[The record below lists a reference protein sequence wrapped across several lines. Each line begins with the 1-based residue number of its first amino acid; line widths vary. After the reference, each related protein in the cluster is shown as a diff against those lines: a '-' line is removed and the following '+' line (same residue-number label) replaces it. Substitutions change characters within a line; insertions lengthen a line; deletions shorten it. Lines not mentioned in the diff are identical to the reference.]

1 VTDAAGLSTWQLHT
15 RLMRFRPWLYAFN
28 VLIWSANGVFPLGLG
43 LAIKWLFDDLSGQR
57 TAGVDVWTALAL
69 MGAIAVTRMANALVG
84 TYTFA
89 SIWQSI
95 ASLLVNNLMEW
106 LVAAP
111 GTRRLPD
118 APGEVVNR
126 FRDDS
131 LEVLRYLDQYVDLGG
146 ALVFVAIGLAIMV
159 SISPLAT
166 AVAILPL
173 LGVFL
178 LNRAVGSR
186 LRVYRRVSRE
196 AAGQVSHFV
205 GELFGAVQAVKVAS
219 AEERAMR
226 HFERLNETRR
236 RAALKDRLFGELL
249 RSVATNMASIGVGAV
264 LVLGAT
270 STATLTIGDLA
281 LFVSYLNRM
290 TQWIGFISQV
300 LVQHKRVR
308 VSYDRLIEVLDD
320 APPDQLVKH
329 APIYVTRDPPPLAPL
344 ERRPEDRLER
354 LEVRGLTYRHPATG
368 RGVADVDLTLE
379 RGSLTVITGRIGAGK
394 TTLLRALLGL
404 VPAEAGQVR
413 WNGRVV
419 DDPASFFVPPR
430 CAYTPQVP
438 RLFSESLRDNVLQG
452 QPDGALEEAL
462 RLAQMEHDLAA
473 FGDGLDTVVGPR
485 GVRLSGGQVQRTA
498 AARMFVRRPELLV
511 FDDLSSALDVETERQ
526 LWDRLF
532 EQSDLTCLV
541 VSHREAVLRRADQ
554 IVTLE
559 DGRLESVE
567 RREGPRAERQGSGL
581 RR

>member
-1 VTDAAGLSTWQLHT
+1 
-15 RLMRFRPWLYAFN
+15 MRFRPRLYAAN
-28 VLIWSANGVFPLGLG
+28 VAIWSANGIFPLGLG
-43 LAIKWLFDDLSGQR
+43 LAIKALFDDLSGAR
-57 TAGVDVWTALAL
+57 TAGLDAWTALAL
-69 MGAIAVTRMANALVG
+69 MGAIAITRMFNALIG
-84 TYTFA
+84 SYMFA

-95 ASLLVNNLMEW
+95 ASLLVRNLMEW
-106 LVAAP
+106 LVVAP
-111 GTRRLPD
+111 GTRQLPD

-126 FRDDS
+126 LRDDAI
-131 LEVLRYLDQYVDLGG
+131 EILRYLDQYVDLGG
-146 ALVFVAIGLAIMV
+146 AAVFIAVGLGIML

-166 AVAILPL
+166 AIALLPL
-173 LGVFL
+173 VGVIV

-186 LRVYRRVSRE
+186 LRGYRRVSRE

-219 AEERAMR
+219 AEERTMR
-226 HFERLNETRR
+226 HFDRLNETRR

-249 RSVATNMASIGVGAV
+249 RSISANMASIGIGAV
-264 LVLGAT
+264 LLLGAT
-270 STATLTIGDLA
+270 SSATLTIGDLA

-290 TQWIGFISQV
+290 TQWVGFISQV
-300 LVQHKRVR
+300 VVQHKRVR
-308 VSYDRLIEVLDD
+308 VSYDRLIEVLDG

-329 APIYVTRDPPPLAPL
+329 APIYVTRDPPPLAPP

-354 LEVRGLTYRHPATG
+354 LEVRGLTYIHPTTG
-368 RGVADVDLTLE
+368 RGVAGVDLTLE
-379 RGSLTVITGRIGAGK
+379 RGSLTVVTGRVGAGK

-404 VPAEAGQVR
+404 VASDAGQIR
-413 WNGRVV
+413 WNGRLV

-452 QPDGALEEAL
+452 QPDHALEEAL
-462 RLAQMEHDLAA
+462 RLAQMDHDLAA
-473 FGDGLDTVVGPR
+473 FDDGLDTLVGPR
-485 GVRLSGGQVQRTA
+485 GVRLSGGQVQRAA

-532 EQSDLTCLV
+532 EQPDLTCLV

-567 RREGPRAERQGSGL
+567 RREGPRAEGQRSGL